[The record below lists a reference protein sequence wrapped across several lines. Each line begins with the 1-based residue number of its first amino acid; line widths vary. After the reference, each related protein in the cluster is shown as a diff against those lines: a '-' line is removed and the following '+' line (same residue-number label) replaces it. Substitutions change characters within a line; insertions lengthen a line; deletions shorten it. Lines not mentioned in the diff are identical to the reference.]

1 MSRKRTAAERGDM
14 NIDAADRLSREPPGQ
29 VDVSWNREHALLHLA
44 PVRVVPLP
52 EPVDTG
58 WVGWRPPGGFAT
70 AWEFCQYPPVGGG
83 WEVAALTEVRMRE
96 RAAELVLLGGLT

>member
-1 MSRKRTAAERGDM
+1 MTRKRTAAETGGRHI
-14 NIDAADRLSREPPGQ
+14 NAADLESKRHGPAREYFSDQ
-29 VDVSWNREHALLHLA
+29 HILRRLA

-58 WVGWRPPGGFAT
+58 WVGWRPPGGFPT
-70 AWEFCQYPPVGGG
+70 AWEFCQYPPAGGA
-83 WEVAALTEVRMRE
+83 WEAAALTEVRLRE

>member
-1 MSRKRTAAERGDM
+1 MTRKRPAGTGGRHI
-14 NIDAADRLSREPPGQ
+14 NAADLESRRHGPAREYFSGQ
-29 VDVSWNREHALLHLA
+29 HILRRPA

-52 EPVDTG
+52 EPVDAG

-70 AWEFCQYPPVGGG
+70 AWEFCQYPPMGGG
-83 WEVAALTEVRMRE
+83 WEAAALTEVRLRE